1 MNNGTE
7 PAPAIWE
14 TKNAIKDDDSFDAK
28 VFTLTEDE
36 ASKITATLMTLGGMI
51 R

>member
-14 TKNAIKDDDSFDAK
+14 KNAINDEDGFDAD
-28 VFTLTEDE
+28 VMTFTMEE

>member
-1 MNNGTE
+1 MNNTTE

-14 TKNAIKDDDSFDAK
+14 TKNAINDEDGFDAD
-28 VFTLTEDE
+28 VMTFTMEE
-36 ASKITATLMTLGGMI
+36 ASKITTTLMTLGGMI